1 MVDQFLR
8 QPKEQLLA
16 PIAQR
21 LQRVHPTS
29 ITLAAF
35 GCGLAAAVC
44 AWQQVYWASFGC
56 WLLNRLLDGLDGTVA
71 RLSNQQSD
79 LGGYIDILL
88 DVIIYALLPIGLVA
102 GQPTIGNAL
111 AAVGLISSFYVNA
124 ISWAYLAA
132 ILEKRQQ
139 GAKAQ
144 AAMTSIAMPSGL
156 IEGTETVLF
165 FSLFIALPNHLSRL
179 FQLMTALVV
188 VTIGQRLLWAK
199 RYLRE
204 EPRHDH

>member
-21 LQRVHPTS
+21 LQRVHPII
-29 ITLAAF
+29 ITLVAF
-35 GCGLAAAVC
+35 GCGLAAAIC
-44 AWQQVYWASFGC
+44 AWQQAYWVSFGC

-102 GQPTIGNAL
+102 GQPTLGNAL
-111 AAVGLISSFYVNA
+111 AAVSLIGSFYVNA

>member
-8 QPKEQLLA
+8 QPKERLLA
-16 PIAQR
+16 PLAQR
-21 LQRVHPTS
+21 LRHIHPTS

-35 GCGLAAAVC
+35 GVGLAAAAC
-44 AWQQVYWASFGC
+44 AWQQQYWASLGC

-79 LGGYIDILL
+79 LGGYLDILL
-88 DVIIYALLPIGLVA
+88 DVLIYALLPIGLVA
-102 GQPTIGNAL
+102 GQPTLGNSL
-111 AAVGLISSFYVNA
+111 AALGLIASFYVNA

-156 IEGTETVLF
+156 IEGTETVLL
-165 FSLFIALPNHLSRL
+165 FSLFIVLPSHLNLL
-179 FQLMTALVV
+179 FHGMTALVGI
-188 VTIGQRLLWAK
+188 TIGQRVLWASH
-199 RYLRE
+199 YLRE

>member
-16 PIAQR
+16 PLAQR
-21 LQRVHPTS
+21 LRHIHPTS
-29 ITLAAF
+29 ITIAAF
-35 GCGLAAAVC
+35 GVGLAAAVC
-44 AWQQVYWASFGC
+44 AWQQAYLASFGC

-71 RLSNQQSD
+71 RINKQQSD

-102 GQPTIGNAL
+102 GQPTLGNGL
-111 AAVGLISSFYVNA
+111 AALGLISSFYVNA

-156 IEGTETVLF
+156 IEGTETVLL
-165 FSLFIALPNHLSRL
+165 FSLFIILPNHLSLL
-179 FQLMTALVV
+179 FQLMTGLVV
-188 VTIGQRLLWAK
+188 ITIGQRFIWAT